1 MQIFKKDQPYGHGDS
16 TYKAVGE
23 YDGLVKLV
31 DHFYDAMGCLPQAS
45 KIRAMHRS
53 DLTNSRVKLVHFL
66 SGWMGG
72 PQIYAE
78 KFGGIDIPQ
87 AHAHLLIDESDRDA
101 WLGCMQ
107 VALSELDYPQ
117 DFQDY
122 LMAQLFRPAERI
134 RQVSQENHPSTF

>member
-1 MQIFKKDQPYGHGDS
+1 MQIFKKDQSYGHDDS

-23 YDGLVKLV
+23 YAGLVKLV
-31 DHFYDAMGCLPQAS
+31 DHFYDAMDSLPQAS

-53 DLTNSRVKLVHFL
+53 DLTNSRIKLVHFL

-134 RQVSQENHPSTF
+134 RQVSQENHPSAF